1 MKLPIPKKQT
11 FSFFGFNVFV
21 ILIVFLISLTPFFV
35 QINQQIVDLVH
46 SWSRMPARSEIVI
59 VGIDDKSLQEIG
71 AWPWDRSVFANVI
84 NKLNEAKARAIGIDV
99 LFLEKRNGDDQLAAA
114 LSQSSAPVVL
124 ASKLVL
130 EKNKIEYPFF
140 QLPANQFGFINFLP
154 DNDGKVRST
163 YFPATEQALFQTSF
177 SFQILNRY
185 FSESYVHDELQ
196 STYPQKQNIFFTYT
210 HQPYTQVSLSDVI
223 YDRVNAAIF
232 KDKIVLIGTTTIDLK
247 SGINDSLTDI
257 FGQSAPGIV
266 MHANIINS
274 FLLSRFQHSFSNAIV
289 FITTL
294 LLSVV
299 FSIVFKTVRSN
310 LVDLIITVGG
320 FIGNALIG
328 FFVFD
333 LGYNWPFFIFGSSVL
348 VSYITSLAQK
358 YISEN
363 KQRRFIQM
371 AFSQYINPDL
381 MRQLVANPEQLKLG
395 GEKKVMTV
403 MFSDV
408 RGFTSLS
415 EKIDPESLFALLNEY
430 LDHMCDIV
438 ISQQGTIDKFIGDA
452 IMALWNAPL
461 NDPNHRINAIRTS
474 LMMNDALDSFNK
486 SHPDTHLNIGVGI
499 NTGEMVVGNIGSK
512 QRFDYTVLG
521 DNVNLASRIEG
532 LTKKYGI
539 RILLTQSTI
548 EDIKDSNIIFRKIDQ
563 VIVKGKTKAICLCQP
578 LRYNE
583 ENANLKKSYEAAFEL
598 YSQGEFKQAKKI
610 WESLPDDPPSQM
622 MLERLK
628 ELKDVKGWKGVWEW
642 HEK

>member
-1 MKLPIPKKQT
+1 MRVPFPAKKT
-11 FSFFGFNVFV
+11 FSFYGNNLVVVF
-21 ILIVFLISLTPFFV
+21 IVFLTALTPFFT
-35 QINQQIVDLVH
+35 QMNQQILDLVH
-46 SWSRMPARSEIVI
+46 SWSRIPARSEIVI

-71 AWPWDRSVFANVI
+71 AWPWDRSIFAQLI
-84 NKLNEAKARAIGIDV
+84 DKLNTAKARTIGIDV
-99 LFLEKRNGDDQLAAA
+99 LFLEKRNGDDQLATA
-114 LSQSSAPVVL
+114 LSQSTAPVVL

-130 EKNKIEYPFF
+130 EENRIEYPFF
-140 QLPANQFGFINFLP
+140 QLPAEQFGFINFLP
-154 DNDGKVRST
+154 DNDGKVRNT
-163 YFPATEQALFQTSF
+163 YFPKSEDALYQTSF
-177 SFQILNRY
+177 SFQILNQY
-185 FSESYVHDELQ
+185 FSESFVRDELL
-196 STYPQKQNIFFTYT
+196 SEYPSAQKVFFTYT
-210 HQPYTQVSLSDVI
+210 HQPYTQVSLSDI
-223 YDRVNAAIF
+223 IHNRVDPTIF
-232 KDKIVLIGTTTIDLK
+232 KDKIILVGTTTIDLK

-274 FLLSRFQHSFSNAIV
+274 LLLNRFQHSFTV
-289 FITTL
+289 LTTFL
-294 LLSVV
+294 ATIFLSLI
-299 FSIVFKTVRSN
+299 FSTIFKVVRSN
-310 LVDLIITVGG
+310 LLDLVFSVGA

-333 LGYNWPFFIFGSSVL
+333 LGYNWPFFIFGSVIL
-348 VSYITSLAQK
+348 VSYIASLAQK

-363 KQRRFIQM
+363 KQKRFIQM
-371 AFSQYINPDL
+371 AFSQYMNPAL
-381 MRQLVANPEQLKLG
+381 MRQLMANPDQLKLG

-415 EKIDPESLFALLNEY
+415 EKVAPEKLFSLLNEY

-438 ISQQGTIDKFIGDA
+438 ISQRGTIDKFIGDA

-461 NDPNHRINAIRTS
+461 DDPNHHLNAIKAA
-474 LMMNDALDSFNK
+474 MMMEEALDSFNK
-486 SHPDTHLNIGVGI
+486 AHPDTHFNIGIGI

-578 LRYNE
+578 LHNTE
-583 ENANLKKSYEAAFEL
+583 GNAKLKKEYEAAFEL
-598 YSQGEFKQAKKI
+598 YAQGEFKKAKKI

-628 ELKDVKGWKGVWEW
+628 ELKDVKDWKGVWEW